1 MRVLRESAPISA
13 PFPLSGALR
22 SLFLRRAAVCEYRR
36 FFRVASIA
44 IANLR
49 VDCYDDGVSQKTS
62 KCPQIG
68 DFAAMAKKIFILQG
82 FTPNTHAQ
90 AVRELFD
97 VPDIKKVILSVAFV
111 SESGVQQIEAAL
123 RAHATHVTVFA
134 GVRNDITSHQG
145 LTLLHSIGVK
155 LYTVDTGSRTVIF
168 HPKLYL
174 VRGKTHAR
182 FVVGSANLTL
192 GGLNNNIEAGMLLD
206 FNLADAADKAV
217 VDEIEAQLTALPAAY
232 PEHIVKVGAVVDL
245 DKMLTSGRLVDE
257 MAIPPPRPTTSARG
271 QGESDT
277 ISRIKLKVEP
287 LRRALAKAKAAP
299 KKPKPLG
306 ALAAAKAG
314 AAAPKLVPA
323 TVGVEFELVWE
334 SKPLARRD
342 LTIPDAAGTHAT
354 GSVNLDKGLLPEG
367 VDHRHYFRDDVFPH
381 LAWVTRSKTVDEAF
395 AKFQLVLKGI
405 SHGEFDLAI
414 RHTTSTTSKA
424 YKQRNAMTRLSW
436 GPMREHVAR
445 PDLIGRTL
453 ALYRDKVDPARFV
466 LEVD

>member
-1 MRVLRESAPISA
+1 
-13 PFPLSGALR
+13 
-22 SLFLRRAAVCEYRR
+22 
-36 FFRVASIA
+36 
-44 IANLR
+44 
-49 VDCYDDGVSQKTS
+49 
-62 KCPQIG
+62 
-68 DFAAMAKKIFILQG
+68 MAKKIFILQG
-82 FTPNTHAQ
+82 FTPQTHAQ
-90 AVRELFD
+90 AVRELFE
-97 VPDIKKVILSVAFV
+97 VPDIKRVMLSVAFV

-123 RAHATHVTVFA
+123 KAHAAHVTVFA

-155 LYTVDTGSRTVIF
+155 LHTVDTGSRTVIF

-174 VRGKTHAR
+174 VRGKTSAR

-217 VDEIEAQLTALPAAY
+217 VDEIESQLASLPTDY
-232 PEHIVKVGAVVDL
+232 PEHIVKVGSVTVL
-245 DKMLTSGRLVDE
+245 DKMLACGRLVDE
-257 MAIPPPRPTTSARG
+257 MAVSPPRPTTSAG
-271 QGESDT
+271 GVGGSDT
-277 ISRIKLKVEP
+277 IPRIKLKVAP
-287 LRRALAKAKAAP
+287 LRRVLAKAKAAP
-299 KKPKPLG
+299 KKPKPPKAPAG
-306 ALAAAKAG
+306 MAASKPVA
-314 AAAPKLVPA
+314 A

-334 SKPLARRD
+334 SKPLTRRD

-354 GSVNLDKGLLPEG
+354 GSVNLDKGLLPED

-381 LAWVTRSKTVDEAF
+381 LVWATRSKTVDEAF
-395 AKFQLVLKGI
+395 AKFQLVMKGI
-405 SHGEFDLAI
+405 SQGEFDLAI

-424 YKQRNAMTRLSW
+424 YKQKNAMTRLSW
-436 GPMREHVAR
+436 GPMREYVAR